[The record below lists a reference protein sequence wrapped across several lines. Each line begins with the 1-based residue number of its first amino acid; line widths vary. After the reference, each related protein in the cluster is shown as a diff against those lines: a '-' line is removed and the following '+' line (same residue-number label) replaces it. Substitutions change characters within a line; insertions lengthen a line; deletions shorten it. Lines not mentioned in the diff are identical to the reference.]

1 MACPSRVGK
10 GFEAMGGGA
19 QELRDRCEIPIA
31 LLRVDMPE
39 VDRQVGE
46 QRLHVQTLLIPAL
59 HPGHRE
65 GMAQRGQAR
74 GAPAMGWRDGHA
86 PAQPCEPVMEGTML
100 HGLSPFLH
108 ENSAGPTKIYH
119 LSLHYALP
127 ISP

>member
-1 MACPSRVGK
+1 
-10 GFEAMGGGA
+10 MGGGA
-19 QELRDRCEIPIA
+19 QELRDRCEVPIA

-39 VDRQVGE
+39 VDREVGE

-86 PAQPCEPVMEGTML
+86 PAQPCEPIMEGTML
-100 HGLSPFLH
+100 HGLSPFGH
-108 ENSAGPTKIYH
+108 EKCVLQSIVVQVG
-119 LSLHYALP
+119 ALGLVVYNVP
-127 ISP
+127 RKLDR